1 MKRLIFLFIFSLF
14 RVIVHFH
21 HGKAAYLVADPAS
34 FEVKKNWFKSS
45 IFNCM
50 TLKKYLASV
59 ICSFLTYK
67 TGMIIS
73 PIQLSIV
80 A

>member
-14 RVIVHFH
+14 RIIVHFH
-21 HGKAAYLVADPAS
+21 HGKAAYLVADHAS

-50 TLKKYLASV
+50 TLKKKLKYLK
-59 ICSFLTYK
+59 ILKYLKKIGEK
-67 TGMIIS
+67 TS
-73 PIQLSIV
+73 HL
-80 A
+80 